1 MYLRIIN
8 LTKGAAR
15 YRYLKLVE
23 STRVKGK
30 PVQKT
35 ILNFG
40 DIEDWPPERVAD
52 LISRLTYFFELSPGP
67 GPEDLSVQEAR
78 EFGARYALDALWNQ
92 LGLSETLRT
101 LGTHHVRSTDA
112 SSQRHKHRCAVL
124 SRPL

>member
-1 MYLRIIN
+1 VYCSIPFFSRPYLRIIN
-8 LTKGAAR
+8 LNKGAAR

-40 DIEDWPPERVAD
+40 NIEDWPPERVAD
-52 LISRLTYFFELSPGP
+52 LIARLTRFFELSSGP

-78 EFGARYALDALWNQ
+78 EFGAGYAL
-92 LGLSETLRT
+92 G
-101 LGTHHVRSTDA
+101 
-112 SSQRHKHRCAVL
+112 
-124 SRPL
+124 RPLEPTQSLGNAPHAWEAS

>member
-8 LTKGAAR
+8 LNKGAAR

-40 DIEDWPPERVAD
+40 NIEDWPPERVAD
-52 LISRLTYFFELSPGP
+52 LIARLTRFFELSPGT

-78 EFGARYALDALWNQ
+78 DGAPPLTN
-92 LGLSETLRT
+92 G
-101 LGTHHVRSTDA
+101 VRDGVPGSA
-112 SSQRHKHRCAVL
+112 KL
-124 SRPL
+124 NPG